1 VNQTAL
7 YSLYLG
13 GGLHLAWA
21 VFHLF
26 FPRIFAWN
34 KALADLD
41 PVNRGITQVLNL
53 CLTFYFV
60 AAGYL
65 SLVFAPELLTSAL
78 GHKLIAIFTA
88 FWLLRLG
95 LQFRFFR
102 AVHPI
107 SLLLIA
113 LFALTAGAYAYPL
126 LHGAR

>member
-1 VNQTAL
+1 MNQTAL

-21 VFHLF
+21 GFHFF
-26 FPRIFAWN
+26 FPRLFAWDKN
-34 KALADLD
+34 LAGLD
-41 PVNRGITQVLNL
+41 PVNRGIMQVLNL

-60 AAGYL
+60 VAGYL

-78 GHKLIAIFTA
+78 GHKLIAVFTA

-102 AVHPI
+102 AANLV

-126 LHGAR
+126 MHGAH

>member
-1 VNQTAL
+1 MNQTAL